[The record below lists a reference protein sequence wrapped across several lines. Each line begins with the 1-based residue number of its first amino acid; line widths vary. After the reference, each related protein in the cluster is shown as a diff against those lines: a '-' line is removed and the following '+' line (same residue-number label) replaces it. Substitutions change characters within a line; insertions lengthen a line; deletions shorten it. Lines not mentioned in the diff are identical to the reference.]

1 MESFLWF
8 EEESLGQARKFAVS
22 ESLFRGK
29 SEFQQVE
36 IIQTVACGRM
46 LLLDGLVMCSERDEF
61 VYHEMI
67 SHVPLFTHP
76 DPKSVLIIGGGDGG
90 TAREVLRHKS
100 VQHCTMVEIDGLVI
114 EACRQHLQQTAC
126 ALDDPRLN
134 LIVGDGV
141 AFVANS
147 QETFDVIIVD
157 STDPVGMAAPL
168 FGESF
173 YQNVN
178 RILSS
183 DGIVVAQA
191 ESPYFHPEQ
200 QKAVLSRMANI
211 FARVHLYN
219 YYNLTYPG
227 NTWGFAFA
235 TKGLCPIQN
244 LDLRR
249 VEQSGLEMQY
259 YTTAMHRA
267 AFALPAFQQRALAE
281 CLSPLT
287 L

>member
-1 MESFLWF
+1 
-8 EEESLGQARKFAVS
+8 
-22 ESLFRGK
+22 
-29 SEFQQVE
+29 
-36 IIQTVACGRM
+36 
-46 LLLDGLVMCSERDEF
+46 
-61 VYHEMI
+61 
-67 SHVPLFTHP
+67 
-76 DPKSVLIIGGGDGG
+76 
-90 TAREVLRHKS
+90 
-100 VQHCTMVEIDGLVI
+100 
-114 EACRQHLQQTAC
+114 ACRQHLQQTAC